1 MKYPTISYQET
12 ALKFMAIA
20 LKAGN
25 PNKSEE
31 YKKKYSDKLRE
42 FLKHC
47 SYSEEILI
55 ESDSRG
61 NLFSEK

>member
-1 MKYPTISYQET
+1 
-12 ALKFMAIA
+12 MAIA